1 MDRLNLSW
9 GISITFPG
17 YGGNI
22 DCPEWETVEG
32 KLQTVLPIA
41 GTVTLDAED
50 KHEKSRSL
58 QLRAENGKYLITLGM
73 ETEDDWVVHTYHNPA
88 AQSPNERV
96 EILGDFWAEQMI
108 CIDKE
113 IVMAI
118 FKQFF
123 DTGDVSTTY
132 LS

>member
-1 MDRLNLSW
+1 LGHKDHVSW
-9 GISITFPG
+9 LR
-17 YGGNI
+17 GGNI

-32 KLQTVLPIA
+32 KLQTILPIA
-41 GTVTLDAED
+41 GNVTLNAED
-50 KHEKSRSL
+50 KHEKNRSL
-58 QLRAENGKYLITLGM
+58 QLRTENGKYLITLGM
-73 ETEDDWVVHTYHNPA
+73 ETEDDLVVHTYHNPA

-96 EILGDFWAEQMI
+96 EILGDLWAEQMI

-113 IVMAI
+113 FVMAV